1 MNANL
6 QKILLA
12 TLAALVLLALLPILF
27 MSSWPAGTPMM
38 FGMMGY
44 RTGYGMMGGMMGG
57 MVWMWISALL
67 IFGLGILT
75 GWAMFPKK

>member
-12 TLAALVLLALLPILF
+12 TLAALILLALLPILF
-27 MSSWPAGTPMM
+27 MSSWPGGTPMM
-38 FGMMGY
+38 SGMMGY
-44 RTGYGMMGGMMGG
+44 RTGYGMMGG

-67 IFGLGILT
+67 IFGLGLLT
-75 GWAMFPKK
+75 GWTVFAKK